1 MPNLE
6 MDRFQELRSDPGSE
20 EWNYRNEWRR
30 KHSKVEGLQ
39 SRALRDAQSAIAKDI
54 KAVKRDLSRETDP
67 AKLENLMIHKEALE
81 KLQGRMRQSNTVD
94 GRKVY
99 NSVETRLEAYGLYVM
114 SFKGRMMRD
123 MARNGPKLKGAR
135 ITGEIT
141 TNVMFQRLRKRYEDD
156 EEIDFKWLD
165 NDVWIPGLEDLYD
178 ELDTAVR
185 NYDSDQARSVIRRIH
200 RLVNQYNEYHDTRGT
215 VDLDRYDETG
225 QDY

>member
-1 MPNLE
+1 
-6 MDRFQELRSDPGSE
+6 
-20 EWNYRNEWRR
+20 
-30 KHSKVEGLQ
+30 
-39 SRALRDAQSAIAKDI
+39 
-54 KAVKRDLSRETDP
+54 
-67 AKLENLMIHKEALE
+67 
-81 KLQGRMRQSNTVD
+81 
-94 GRKVY
+94 
-99 NSVETRLEAYGLYVM
+99 
-114 SFKGRMMRD
+114 MRD

-200 RLVNQYNEYHDTRGT
+200 RLVNQYNEYHDPRGT